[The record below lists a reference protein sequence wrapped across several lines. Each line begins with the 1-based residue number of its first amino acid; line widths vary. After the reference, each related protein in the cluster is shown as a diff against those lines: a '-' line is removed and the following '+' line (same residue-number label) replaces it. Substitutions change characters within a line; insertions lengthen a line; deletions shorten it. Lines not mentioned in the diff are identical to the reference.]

1 MDKGVLKIEVKY
13 KWWEDSLLASP
24 NLYTKRHSR
33 VEHKMGGNL
42 AEVVP
47 VKWNLLL
54 NKKLKS
60 KVNCT
65 QWWMGC

>member
-13 KWWEDSLLASP
+13 KWMRGFSFAH
-24 NLYTKRHSR
+24 TKRHSR

-47 VKWNLLL
+47 VK
-54 NKKLKS
+54 
-60 KVNCT
+60 
-65 QWWMGC
+65 

>member
-1 MDKGVLKIEVKY
+1 MDERILFCT
-13 KWWEDSLLASP
+13 ASP
-24 NLYTKRHSR
+24 NLHTKRHSR
-33 VEHKMGGNL
+33 VEHKMGENL

-54 NKKLKS
+54 NTKLKS

-65 QWWMGC
+65 QW